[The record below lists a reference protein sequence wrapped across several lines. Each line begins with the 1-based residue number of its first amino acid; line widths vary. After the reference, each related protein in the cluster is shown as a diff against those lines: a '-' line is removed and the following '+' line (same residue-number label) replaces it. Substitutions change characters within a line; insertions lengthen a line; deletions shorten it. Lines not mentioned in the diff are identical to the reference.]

1 MQQKYLINKKMTTTA
16 FKGNIKEVFPNNS
29 SPAKIIIKEEIR
41 DTYFDA
47 FFKYKQKNANDI
59 FDGYEYFA
67 DNEVLKQIGKNGAEI
82 KLSN

>member
-1 MQQKYLINKKMTTTA
+1 MTTTA

-41 DTYFDA
+41 DIYFES

-59 FDGYEYFA
+59 FNGYEDFA
-67 DNEVLKQIGKNGAEI
+67 DREVLKQIGKKELEN
-82 KLSN
+82 